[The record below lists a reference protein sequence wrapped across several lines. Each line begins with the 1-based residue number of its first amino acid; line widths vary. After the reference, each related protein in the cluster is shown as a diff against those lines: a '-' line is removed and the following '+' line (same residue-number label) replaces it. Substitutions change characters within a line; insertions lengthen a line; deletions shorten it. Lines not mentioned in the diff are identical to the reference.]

1 METYKELCQILKSN
15 SILFLEDSDVIE
27 LSAVTELL
35 VDFFERE
42 KIIYEVVQD
51 NKCRIDLYQSN
62 FIIFSNYS
70 SFLERVN
77 KNILSKDILIFEDQ
91 DLRTLYWQPSVGKT
105 YLNFIETGSIKFFEN
120 IICYF
125 DLLDFLKEQEHK
137 EDNVFYF
144 VDHFSWDQRVIVFTS
159 LKKEGKLTLSFP
171 LNVPNLQNITSFKAK
186 IENFKKAFEEKN
198 KHLPKFIKSELF
210 NFLHK
215 ESKGNRFLVFIDKL
229 DEIVSIA
236 EQNFEIYLS
245 DLTLDNLK
253 KEYIEYKDKYYQQ
266 LRDILSKITSQ
277 IIALPLS
284 ITASAFATYKTFDN
298 PFLLTIIIIAFFA
311 FTIYSLFNLRLQL
324 EDVKD
329 IENSAEIDFNKIKS
343 SNFFVKY
350 PDELF
355 IFENITLKIRQRVKL
370 LCNSIYSYYF
380 TLSIT
385 NLLFVS
391 FAILQLG
398 LEKRYLYFVI
408 TVLMLLSIFFFSFI
422 FFYDTKNEDKH

>member
-1 METYKELCQILKSN
+1 MQVYKELYQILKTN
-15 SILFLEDSDVIE
+15 SISFNEANDVIE
-27 LSAVTELL
+27 LESIG
-35 VDFFERE
+35 VDQIAFLKKENIDHE
-42 KIIYEVVQD
+42 IIQN
-51 NKCRIDLYQSN
+51 NKCRIGLYQTN
-62 FIIFSNYS
+62 FSIFSNAG
-70 SFLERVN
+70 SFLEKAN
-77 KNILSKDILIFEDQ
+77 KRFFTKDIFIFDED
-91 DLRTLYWQPSVGKT
+91 DSKCLSWQLDTSNT
-105 YLNFIETGSIKFFEN
+105 YLNFTETTNIFFQN
-120 IICYF
+120 ILCYF
-125 DLLDFLKEQEHK
+125 DLLDFLKGQEHK

-144 VDHFSWDQRVIVFTS
+144 VDHFSWDQRIIVFTS

-171 LNVPNLQNITSFKAK
+171 LNVPDLQNSTSFKAK
-186 IENFKKAFEEKN
+186 TEKFKQSFEENN

-210 NFLHK
+210 NFLPK
-215 ESKGNRFLVFIDKL
+215 ENKENRFLIFIDKL

-266 LRDILSKITSQ
+266 LRDILSKITGQ

-298 PFLLTIIIIAFFA
+298 PFLLTIIIVAFFA

-329 IENSAEIDFNKIKS
+329 IENSANTDFSKIKN

-350 PDELF
+350 PEELST
-355 IFENITLKIRQRVKL
+355 FENITFRIKQRVKL

-385 NLLFVS
+385 NLLFIS

-398 LEKRYLYFVI
+398 LEKRFLYFII

-422 FFYDTKNEDKH
+422 FFYKAKNEQK